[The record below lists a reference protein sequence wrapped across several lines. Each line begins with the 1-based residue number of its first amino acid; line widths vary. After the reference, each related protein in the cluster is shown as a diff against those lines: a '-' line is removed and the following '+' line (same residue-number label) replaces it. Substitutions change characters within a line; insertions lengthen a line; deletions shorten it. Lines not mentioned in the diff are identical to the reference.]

1 MHQPTC
7 WQAGLETN
15 RPRSAGERSLEG
27 ALSGGGGGTRA
38 TEGRVVV
45 QRSTR
50 QHARPG
56 KQVDV
61 LLGGAG
67 SNAVTGS
74 RSVAESPVDGTFRRM
89 DSGGSSGRRVLGSA
103 LESQRLFNEAAMELL
118 GELESRKITVATI
131 DDVLVDE
138 ENVEALA
145 PLLLAHNFSARYPPL
160 VQVLID
166 KVAVPHAANHAVPQ
180 LAFFIRSVPADY
192 RDPVEAEMVQ
202 EDGPTW
208 QERIRD
214 DVGSALGRL
223 VTPNWTDVFLDL
235 ARDRDLGGARFEIIR
250 NLSKLRDEGVAE
262 VLLKLLEDRS
272 VDVLAAEALGEM
284 RCRKARSAL
293 SKLVLTGDWA
303 SRQAVA
309 SALWKISVQGRGA
322 RDQPPRHRV

>member
-1 MHQPTC
+1 M
-7 WQAGLETN
+7 
-15 RPRSAGERSLEG
+15 
-27 ALSGGGGGTRA
+27 
-38 TEGRVVV
+38 
-45 QRSTR
+45 
-50 QHARPG
+50 
-56 KQVDV
+56 
-61 LLGGAG
+61 
-67 SNAVTGS
+67 
-74 RSVAESPVDGTFRRM
+74 DGTFRRM

>member
-1 MHQPTC
+1 
-7 WQAGLETN
+7 
-15 RPRSAGERSLEG
+15 
-27 ALSGGGGGTRA
+27 
-38 TEGRVVV
+38 
-45 QRSTR
+45 
-50 QHARPG
+50 
-56 KQVDV
+56 
-61 LLGGAG
+61 
-67 SNAVTGS
+67 
-74 RSVAESPVDGTFRRM
+74 
-89 DSGGSSGRRVLGSA
+89 
-103 LESQRLFNEAAMELL
+103 MELL

-145 PLLLAHNFSARYPPL
+145 PLLLAQIFSARYPPL

-272 VDVLAAEALGEM
+272 VGVFAAEAFGEM

-303 SRQAVA
+303 SRQAAA